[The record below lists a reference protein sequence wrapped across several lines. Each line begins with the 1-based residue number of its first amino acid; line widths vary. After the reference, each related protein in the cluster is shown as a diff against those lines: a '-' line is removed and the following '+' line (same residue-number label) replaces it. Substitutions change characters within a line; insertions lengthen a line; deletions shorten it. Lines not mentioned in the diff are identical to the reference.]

1 MELDGGGQ
9 FEDVGRSREDAD
21 WSVAMALDEPLAGG
35 RENSGVYEPPADQDV
50 RPGAGLGDRGLG

>member
-9 FEDVGRSREDAD
+9 FEDVGRSRKDAD
-21 WSVAMALDEPLAGG
+21 RAVGTALDEPLAGG
-35 RENSGVYEPPADQDV
+35 HENSGVHEPPTDQDV

>member
-50 RPGAGLGDRGLG
+50 RPGASLGDRGLG

>member
-1 MELDGGGQ
+1 MVLDGGGQ

-21 WSVAMALDEPLAGG
+21 RAVAMALDEPLAGG
-35 RENSGVYEPPADQDV
+35 CENSGVYEPPTDQDV

>member
-21 WSVAMALDEPLAGG
+21 WAVGMALDEPLAGG
-35 RENSGVYEPPADQDV
+35 RENSGVYEPPTDQDV